1 MRGGKLEKKG
11 GSVKVTAICMSV
23 ERLRRGAM
31 KVPQTD
37 YQLHLLF
44 VFLLQNSSRTNL
56 SRGQKLNN
64 PRREKKT
71 DMRQDDECAVRQADN
86 DKEYRGKMRIYKIP
100 IYNIPKRNIAR
111 NPLHYSRRKFPL
123 LRGLIIDIRLIINP
137 EFPHNSPC
145 YF

>member
-37 YQLHLLF
+37 YQLHLLS

-64 PRREKKT
+64 PRREKK
-71 DMRQDDECAVRQADN
+71 QQ
-86 DKEYRGKMRIYKIP
+86 I
-100 IYNIPKRNIAR
+100 
-111 NPLHYSRRKFPL
+111 
-123 LRGLIIDIRLIINP
+123 
-137 EFPHNSPC
+137 
-145 YF
+145 